1 MGWMATSVFQTPI
14 APGQRMGRKNL
25 IFRNGDDTDVD
36 NDAGMMTKFGTLI
49 NDDCIDDI
57 R

>member
-36 NDAGMMTKFGTLI
+36 NDAGMMTKFDTLI
-49 NDDCIDDI
+49 NDDCIDNQ